1 MQWVIWTVLLG
12 VIVCI
17 ERVVF
22 KKKGAVKIDRQ
33 IVKARS
39 PKNSFKC
46 GTKVV
51 VVNVDGSHVV
61 VEQM

>member
-17 ERVVF
+17 DR
-22 KKKGAVKIDRQ
+22 KGAVKIDGQ

>member
-1 MQWVIWTVLLG
+1 MQWVIWTVLLE

-17 ERVVF
+17 DR
-22 KKKGAVKIDRQ
+22 KGAVKIDRQ

-39 PKNSFKC
+39 PKNSFEC

-51 VVNVDGSHVV
+51 AVNVDGSHVV